1 MFTGLIEATS
11 PILNIQ
17 NTKQV
22 TSFEI
27 ENTKFNDLDIGDS
40 IAINGVCLTV
50 TKLKEHSF
58 SVDVINETKRLTNLS
73 QVKEGDLLN
82 LERAMRLSDRLG
94 GHLVSGHVEGTGKVI
109 DIAKDGVA
117 LVLKLECHESLMK
130 FMVERGSVTLDG
142 ISLTLFAVDHK
153 QNTITVNIIP
163 ETQKETNIIYR
174 THGDAV
180 NIETDMII
188 KHVEHLMTNGK
199 VGELHV

>member
-1 MFTGLIEATS
+1 MFTGLIETTS

-27 ENTKFNDLDIGDS
+27 KNTKFNDLDIGDS

-109 DIAKDGVA
+109 DISKDGAA
-117 LVLKLECHESLMK
+117 LVLKIECQESLMK
-130 FMVERGSVTLDG
+130 YMVERGSVTLDG
-142 ISLTLFAVDHK
+142 ISLTLFAVDHNE
-153 QNTITVNIIP
+153 NTITVNIIP

-174 THGDAV
+174 AHGDAV
-180 NIETDMII
+180 NIETDMIL